1 MPVHTAV
8 EVGSPA
14 PDFELRDQH
23 GAPVRLSDHRGRRV
37 LLIFYPFAFSGVC
50 RGELSAVRD
59 EFVPAVPED
68 VRVLAVSADSVFTL
82 RSWADQEGYGF
93 PLLSD
98 FWPHGQV
105 ARAYGVFDEEKGA
118 ALRGTF
124 AIDGEGVVRW
134 RVVNPLP
141 EARDIAEYLKV
152 LAELS

>member
-68 VRVLAVSADSVFTL
+68 VRVLAVSSDSVFAL

>member
-23 GAPVRLSDHRGRRV
+23 GAPVRLSDHRGRKV

-59 EFVPAVPED
+59 GLVPAVPED
-68 VRVLAVSADSVFTL
+68 VRVLAVSSDSVFTL

-93 PLLSD
+93 ALLSD

>member
-23 GAPVRLSDHRGRRV
+23 GAPIRLSDHRGRKV

-50 RGELSAVRD
+50 RGELTAVRD

-68 VRVLAVSADSVFTL
+68 VRVLAVSSDSVFAL

-124 AIDGEGVVRW
+124 VIDGEGVVRW

-152 LAELS
+152 LAELP

>member
-23 GAPVRLSDHRGRRV
+23 GAPVGLSGHRGRRV

-50 RGELSAVRD
+50 RGELSALRD
-59 EFVPAVPED
+59 EFVPAAPED
-68 VRVLAVSADSVFTL
+68 VRVLAVSSDSVFTL
-82 RSWADQEGYGF
+82 RAWADREGYGF

-98 FWPHGQV
+98 FWPHGRV

-124 AIDGEGVVRW
+124 VIDGDGVVRW

-141 EARDIAEYLKV
+141 QARDIAEYLKV